1 MGWLHL
7 NKTPHGM
14 ICLYRKV
21 IEHEQEVMNA
31 HALPTAALMLSATDH
46 DHVPVLVLVAVV
58 EEGVSGVGDAAYVVQ
73 RLVAARRIVRLN
85 RLVEAA
91 HRMAPE
97 YSLGE
102 LLGEFYKRQKKFA
115 NYVDSC

>member
-58 EEGVSGVGDAAYVVQ
+58 EEGVSGVGDAADVVQ
-73 RLVAARRIVRLN
+73 RLVTAAHRIGRLD

-91 HRMAPE
+91 HRMAP
-97 YSLGE
+97 
-102 LLGEFYKRQKKFA
+102 
-115 NYVDSC
+115 V